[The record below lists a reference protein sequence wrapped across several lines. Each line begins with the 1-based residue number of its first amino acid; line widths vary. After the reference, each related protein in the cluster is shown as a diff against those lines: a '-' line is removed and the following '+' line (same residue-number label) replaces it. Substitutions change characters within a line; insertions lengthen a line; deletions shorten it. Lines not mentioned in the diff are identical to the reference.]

1 MSKLAQSAEPIDVP
15 ILPGPSERWVFKE
28 RFFLMGL
35 ALAALG
41 GMLGLGRP
49 ELAMWIGFFFAAYAA
64 IANDSI
70 QTIGT
75 FIASNRHRP
84 WWHQWL
90 FIGGIFLATVAYSW
104 TTYSGDVSYQRLAAK
119 GFETAPT
126 TFHYLQIIAPLFLIL
141 LTRLKMPVSTT
152 FLLLSSFAASSTS
165 IVKVMSKSFLGYGL
179 AFGIAILIWFGMSRL
194 FERWFTGKAA
204 PQWRIFQWLTTG
216 VLWSVWI
223 MQDAANIA
231 VYLPRQLSPLQFAT
245 FAGTIFIALG
255 ILFKMGGERVQ
266 EIVDEKSH
274 VVDVRAATIIDL
286 IYAIILFYFKM
297 YSKIPMSTT
306 WVFLGLLGGREVAM
320 ALRGTSNYG
329 VWAAVKIMGRD
340 TGAALIGLLL
350 SLLIAMAVNDTIRV
364 GILSSLGL

>member
-1 MSKLAQSAEPIDVP
+1 MQSAEPIEVP
-15 ILPGPSERWVFKE
+15 IIASHPEPWFIKE
-28 RFFLMGL
+28 RTFLVGL
-35 ALAALG
+35 LLAALAAVLG
-41 GMLGLGRP
+41 IGRP
-49 ELAMWIGFFFAAYAA
+49 EWAMWIGFLFAAYAA

-104 TTYSGDVSYQRLAAK
+104 MSYDGDVSYQRLAAK
-119 GFETAPT
+119 GFETAPSS
-126 TFHYLQIIAPLFLIL
+126 FHYLQIIAPLFLIL

-179 AFGIAILIWFGMSRL
+179 AFGIAIAVWLSLSHAFD
-194 FERWFTGKAA
+194 RWFSKAA

-231 VYLPRQLSPLQFAT
+231 VYLPRQLSRLSLRLLRGPSSWLWAFCSRWAE
-245 FAGTIFIALG
+245 AGPRDCG
-255 ILFKMGGERVQ
+255 Q
-266 EIVDEKSH
+266 ESQ

-286 IYAIILFYFKM
+286 IYALILFA
-297 YSKIPMSTT
+297 SNVLQIQCRQ
-306 WVFLGLLGGREVAM
+306 LGLSWAPRWSGVGHGTERDLELRCMACRERHVP
-320 ALRGTSNYG
+320 
-329 VWAAVKIMGRD
+329 
-340 TGAALIGLLL
+340 
-350 SLLIAMAVNDTIRV
+350 
-364 GILSSLGL
+364 